1 MRPHRPR
8 RSGLLDDMVDRQ
20 ETDFAIHTESHH
32 LVYLIHGVTGTPAE
46 MHYLARGLARYGR
59 DVYATTLPGH
69 CTTLSDLVQTS
80 EQDWREHVQTQ
91 LAFAKDRYESIFVA
105 GLSAGALL
113 ALDVST
119 VVAVDG
125 VGVLSPTFVYDGWN
139 TPWSHAILPLAMKVV
154 PRSLQHLLFHIDG
167 PPFGIKDEVLRARIR
182 AAYSPMAILQ
192 QWSRDWRARRKTTH
206 GNEAPVPS
214 AASKGYPIF
223 PLRTLSEI
231 DRLITRV
238 RARLGEVTA
247 PTIIL
252 QAHED
257 DMTSPHN
264 ADLVYRGIASSE
276 KRLVLL
282 NDCYHVITVDKQK
295 HVVVNHLTN
304 FFGSHFT
311 AQQSLDMSPQQ
322 YQRVNGI
329 GDHELDRR
337 SLEGTSTPG
346 FPRLNKIKTH
356 RSP

>member
-1 MRPHRPR
+1 R
-8 RSGLLDDMVDRQ
+8 
-20 ETDFAIHTESHH
+20 EKTDFAMHTGSNV
-32 LVYLIHGVTGTPAE
+32 LVYLVHGVTGTPAE
-46 MHYLARGLARYGR
+46 MHYIGKELARHGW
-59 DVYATTLPGH
+59 DIYATTLPGH
-69 CTTLSDLVQTS
+69 CTRLRDLVKTS
-80 EQDWREHVQTQ
+80 ERDWCGHVEKQ
-91 LAFAKDRYESIFVA
+91 LACVRDRYDYVFIV

-113 ALDVST
+113 ALDAST
-119 VVAVDG
+119 NVHVDG
-125 VGVLSPTFVYDGWN
+125 IGVLSPTFVYDGWN

-182 AAYSPMAILQ
+182 AAHSPMAILQ

-304 FFGSHFT
+304 FFGSHFN
-311 AQQSLDMSPQQ
+311 AQQSLGISPQQ
-322 YQRVNGI
+322 HQPVKGI

-337 SLEGTSTPG
+337 SIEGTSTPG